1 MLPAIL
7 SNMTDTISGKL
18 VKEEVAEPCQVSSS
32 LDIEYG
38 SALAIN
44 ASGHTQETLRH
55 FNFLSL
61 LAFGVSINNC
71 WTALAGTLVVAI
83 SNG

>member
-1 MLPAIL
+1 MA
-7 SNMTDTISGKL
+7 DTAPGKL
-18 VKEEVAEPCQVSSS
+18 TTEKTIDSFQVSSFT
-32 LDIEYG
+32 DVEDG

-55 FNFLSL
+55 FNLFSL
-61 LAFGVSINNC
+61 IAFGIVINNC
-71 WTALAGTLVVAI
+71 WTALAGSLVVAI